1 MVDVVGGGIYINIY
15 YRYGILPPPDS
26 VLVIV
31 WTVGDEDVFDA
42 SSVRLGMKDV
52 FDASSVR
59 ER

>member
-1 MVDVVGGGIYINIY
+1 MLMVDVVGGGIYINIY

-42 SSVRLGMKDV
+42 SSVRLGDEGC
-52 FDASSVR
+52 VR
-59 ER
+59 CKLRP